1 MKRAFARKGDDHVG
15 TTPTEDK
22 VEEQK
27 KRRLQL
33 SKEQKRVLA
42 DAATEAAFA
51 DTEQRRKAREE
62 KTARLRALRLAN
74 ETEARQ
80 KA

>member
-1 MKRAFARKGDDHVG
+1 M
-15 TTPTEDK
+15 PTEDY

-27 KRRLQL
+27 RKRAQL

-42 DAATEAAFA
+42 DVATEAAFA
-51 DTEQRRKAREE
+51 DTEQRRKEREE
-62 KTARLRALRLAN
+62 KTARLRALRLAQ
-74 ETEARQ
+74 ETQAQQ

>member
-1 MKRAFARKGDDHVG
+1 M
-15 TTPTEDK
+15 
-22 VEEQK
+22 EEPK

-62 KTARLRALRLAN
+62 KTARLRAMRLAS
-74 ETEARQ
+74 EAKVSER
-80 KA
+80 A

>member
-1 MKRAFARKGDDHVG
+1 MEDH
-15 TTPTEDK
+15 

-27 KRRLQL
+27 QRRLQL

-42 DAATEAAFA
+42 DAATQAAFA
-51 DTEQRRKAREE
+51 DTEQRRKEREE
-62 KTARLRALRLAN
+62 KTARLRALRVAK
-74 ETEARQ
+74 EMDTRQ

>member
-1 MKRAFARKGDDHVG
+1 M
-15 TTPTEDK
+15 
-22 VEEQK
+22 EEQK
-27 KRRLQL
+27 QRRLQL

-42 DAATEAAFA
+42 DAATQAAYA
-51 DTEQRRKAREE
+51 DTEQRRKEREE
-62 KTARLRALRLAN
+62 KTARLRALRLAK